1 MKIEKLI
8 LQNINSLE
16 GEYEIDFRHPA
27 LAQHGMFVITG
38 PTGSGKTS
46 ILDAICFGLYGR
58 SPRQKSMQQERD
70 EIMTHGADVCSATVW
85 YEHEGVHYRSR
96 ACHRR
101 TKRKDSQKPFRALE
115 GTLFRLSAEGMWEQ
129 LNQTKADFK
138 VLTQQITG
146 LSYENFSR
154 CMLLAQ
160 GDFAAFLKANENE
173 RAEVLSTITG
183 TGIYARIGRIAHER
197 VAEVQRQIEE
207 LHTQKE
213 MPEEERTRAETARDD
228 TEQAL
233 AHTETR
239 LKHVEACKRWMADEA
254 DKKAKYASAQ
264 AAAEAAAQALQSFQ
278 TEQDPALQRA
288 EAALRVKPQADTLA
302 ELRKQYRKWE
312 EKATT
317 CETRHAAAAAALR
330 DKQTTAEQARQ
341 RWVNEAPALQQKLAA
356 VQTGMRPEETRL
368 HLKQADLATRQA
380 DAAQKQKAHGDLQ
393 QRLQQWAQDL
403 QSTQKTLAQQ
413 QEALQQVAADATLGE
428 RLPLLQGRLNDWLH
442 APAVSGPLPPQ
453 ALIEAEL
460 TTAQEALATAKPRPA
475 ILREIAELK
484 RRRLNIEDQLA
495 ALYLDFRAGKL
506 ERCPCCGAT
515 TPGERQ
521 AVLNEE
527 VQLADKEVQVA
538 EQELQRCQE
547 RVEELSKHL
556 QAARLRQAFAEALG
570 EEVADLPAAR
580 QAVQA
585 LKTRKSTYDH
595 LQKRVAET
603 EKACA
608 DLQAKHNTEAARA
621 DELRAT
627 AEESERL
634 CHAAQKEYAT
644 LRVAFSAKWGEGNTA
659 DALEKQYQSTLD
671 TLTHTRDVAQDR
683 LQQARVAEAQQAA
696 ALQQAREQLP
706 NLRQQLDEK
715 ESAFATTLAEHSFA
729 DADDFAEAARLLPQ
743 LPQLQE
749 KKQTLQHKATA
760 TAALRTGAAA
770 DLEALQAACPLQDGE
785 NADTLPATEASLH
798 ATKAEHKELL
808 TRLLGILRADDM
820 VREENKATQERKAQL
835 EAEKNRHAR
844 LKEVLGGEQ
853 DGFKKYAQQI
863 TFDLLLRQANIEL
876 RNLTT
881 RYELR
886 RQSEKD
892 NLLGIAVI
900 DHELGI
906 AEGRAASNLSGGESF
921 LVSLAL
927 ALGLSRLSNATR
939 IDSLFLDE
947 GFGTLDADTLE
958 NVVGSLQKLHA
969 SGKTIGIISHVPS
982 LRERIPAR
990 IEVQK
995 NQRGAFST
1003 LTGNPAIK
1011 RQS

>member
-1 MKIEKLI
+1 MKIEKLV
-8 LQNINSLE
+8 LQNINSLA

-27 LAQHGMFVITG
+27 LTQRGMFVITG

-70 EIMTHGADVCSATVW
+70 EIMTHGAEVCSATVW

-96 ACHRR
+96 VCHRR

-115 GTLFRLSAEGMWEQ
+115 GELHRRTPEGLWEQ
-129 LNQTKADFK
+129 MNQKKADFK

-183 TGIYARIGRIAHER
+183 TGIYAKIGRIAHER
-197 VAEVQRQIEE
+197 VAEVQRQIDALHLQEE
-207 LHTQKE
+207 I
-213 MPEEERTRAETARDD
+213 PDEERAHKEAARDEA
-228 TEQAL
+228 EQAL
-233 AHTETR
+233 ARTQER
-239 LKHVEACKRWMADEA
+239 LRHVEACKRWLADEA

-264 AAAEAAAQALQSFQ
+264 AEAEAAAQALQAFLA
-278 TEQDPALQRA
+278 EQAPAMQRA
-288 EAALRVKPQADTLA
+288 EAALHVKPLADTLTA
-302 ELRKQYRKWE
+302 LRKQYRDWE
-312 EKATT
+312 SRAAT
-317 CETRHAAAAAALR
+317 CATRHAAAAAELSTR
-330 DKQTTAEQARQ
+330 QTAAEQTRL
-341 RWVNEAPALQQKLAA
+341 RWDMEAPALQQKLAA
-356 VQTGMRPEETRL
+356 VQAYMRPEETRL

-380 DAAQKQKAHGDLQ
+380 DAAQKQKAHRDL
-393 QRLQQWAQDL
+393 L
-403 QSTQKTLAQQ
+403 QSLRQCAEHLQAAQTSLAQQ

-453 ALIEAEL
+453 AQIEAEL
-460 TTAQEALATAKPRPA
+460 ATAQEALATAKPRPA
-475 ILREIAELK
+475 VLREIAELK
-484 RRRLNIEDQLA
+484 RRRLNIEEQLA

-527 VQLADKEVQVA
+527 VQLADKEVHAA

-547 RVEELSKHL
+547 RVDALSRQL
-556 QAARLRQAFAEALG
+556 QAAQLRRAFAEALG

-580 QAVQA
+580 QAVRA
-585 LKTRKSTYDH
+585 LEARKNTYTR
-595 LQKRVAET
+595 LQTLVQKAEN
-603 EKACA
+603 ACA

-627 AEESERL
+627 AAESERL

-644 LRVAFSAKWGEGNTA
+644 LRAAFSAKWGEGNTA
-659 DALEKQYQSTLD
+659 DALEKQYQSALS
-671 TLTHTRDVAQDR
+671 TLTHTLDMAQER

-706 NLRQQLDEK
+706 LLQQQLAEQ
-715 ESAFATTLAEHSFA
+715 ENTFAAALAQHRFA
-729 DADDFAEAARLLPQ
+729 DADAFAAAALLLPR
-743 LPQLQE
+743 LPHLRE
-749 KKQTLQHKATA
+749 QHQARQRQAAT
-760 TAALRTGAAA
+760 TAALHTSAAA
-770 DLEALQAACPLQDGE
+770 ELAALQAASPLQEGE
-785 NADTLPATEASLH
+785 NADTLPATEAALH
-798 ATKAEHKELL
+798 ATRAEHQELI
-808 TRLLGILRADDM
+808 TRLLALLRADDL
-820 VREENKATQERKAQL
+820 VREKNKATKEQKKRL
-835 EAEKNRHAR
+835 TAEKNRHAR

-886 RQSEKD
+886 RRSEKD

-947 GFGTLDADTLE
+947 GFGTLDGDTLE

-1011 RQS
+1011 RLS